1 MVKPTAEQQ
10 QMAVMLAK
18 IAELEAKLARKAP
31 SARIKVAKSGGISF
45 YGVGRWPVTL
55 YVTGWQI
62 LAEAL
67 PEILAFAEAHKDELS
82 TGKDDVRFKKAAG
95 VEYAQLIKA

>member
-1 MVKPTAEQQ
+1 MAKPTAEQQ

-82 TGKDDVRFKKAAG
+82 TGKDDVRFKKAAAG
-95 VEYAQLIKA
+95 EYAQLVKA

>member
-1 MVKPTAEQQ
+1 MAKLTAEQQ
-10 QMAVMLAK
+10 QMAVMVAK

-31 SARIKVAKSGGISF
+31 SARIKVAKSGGVSF

-62 LAEAL
+62 LAEAM
-67 PEILAFAEAHKDELS
+67 PEIIAFAEAHKDELS
-82 TGKDDVRFKKAAG
+82 TGKDDVRFAKVVEAEKAAT
-95 VEYAQLIKA
+95 V

>member
-1 MVKPTAEQQ
+1 MAKPTAEQQ
-10 QMAVMLAK
+10 QMAVMQAK

-31 SARIKVAKSGGISF
+31 SQRIKVAKSGGISF

-55 YVTGWQI
+55 YLTGWTI
-62 LAEAL
+62 LSEAM

-82 TGKDDVRFKKAAG
+82 TGKDDVRFAKVAVEPAYVKA
-95 VEYAQLIKA
+95 